1 MRTNFRVLDLVVVM
15 IYVCTLRHRCTRF
28 STLSCHC
35 QSMCGGCVASLDRAI
50 YCRRKHQVLQFKTID
65 VLGLQA
71 CITMHQRSWCVFN
84 CSLHSVRSMVLRFLT
99 AAIGICG
106 FQSVYSNHQNFR
118 WHRCLYFEK
127 PTTRWFQET
136 VFFSG
141 EPVHRDSL
149 LVNPEN

>member
-1 MRTNFRVLDLVVVM
+1 MRTHFRVLDLVVVFTFARCA
-15 IYVCTLRHRCTRF
+15 IVAPASPRCHVIVNRCVVECCFIGLRHLLPVKT
-28 STLSCHC
+28 S
-35 QSMCGGCVASLDRAI
+35 
-50 YCRRKHQVLQFKTID
+50 LQFKTID

-106 FQSVYSNHQNFR
+106 FQSVYSNHRNFR

-127 PTTRWFQET
+127 PTKT
-136 VFFSG
+136 VVSKNRFF
-141 EPVHRDSL
+141 PVNRFTVTAYD
-149 LVNPEN
+149 